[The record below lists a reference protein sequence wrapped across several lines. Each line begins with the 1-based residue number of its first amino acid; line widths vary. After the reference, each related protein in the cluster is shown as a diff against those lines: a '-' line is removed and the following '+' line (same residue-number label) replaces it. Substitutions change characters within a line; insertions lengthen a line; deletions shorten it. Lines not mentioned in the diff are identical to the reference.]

1 MESCRIFI
9 ALLAAL
15 VASSSAYSLPAAGR
29 AASTSLPL
37 PRRNF
42 ARACA
47 EPAAVPDS
55 YEAAEARGFELY
67 AEGEH
72 ERAIR
77 MFELAQTLPGAGT
90 DYRRTEQGGM
100 IGSASAPPNPRGLEL
115 TRFATAE
122 QKLIAQYN
130 IACCYAAMRD
140 SGRAVDVLRAYLN
153 QVSDP
158 LNQVNEMLVDADL
171 EPIRAELRELREE
184 QKARGAPPGLFGL
197 KGVTN
202 PLRAL
207 ADQVQVEWK
216 D

>member
-1 MESCRIFI
+1 M
-9 ALLAAL
+9 
-15 VASSSAYSLPAAGR
+15 
-29 AASTSLPL
+29 
-37 PRRNF
+37 
-42 ARACA
+42 
-47 EPAAVPDS
+47 PDS

>member
-1 MESCRIFI
+1 MESCRIFS

-29 AASTSLPL
+29 AASPL
-37 PRRNF
+37 QRRNF

-47 EPAAVPDS
+47 EAAVPDS

>member
-1 MESCRIFI
+1 LRSPRPPPS
-9 ALLAAL
+9 L
-15 VASSSAYSLPAAGR
+15 VLSV
-29 AASTSLPL
+29 
-37 PRRNF
+37 PRRCRLTHV
-42 ARACA
+42 ALI
-47 EPAAVPDS
+47 S
-55 YEAAEARGFELY
+55 ELTSDFVT
-67 AEGEH
+67 
-72 ERAIR
+72 I
-77 MFELAQTLPGAGT
+77 
-90 DYRRTEQGGM
+90 
-100 IGSASAPPNPRGLEL
+100 SAPPNPREWAED
-115 TRFATAE
+115 RFATAE

>member
-1 MESCRIFI
+1 MAAWHLI
-9 ALLAAL
+9 AVMLCVL

-29 AASTSLPL
+29 AASASLRL
-37 PRRNF
+37 PRRI
-42 ARACA
+42 APRACA

>member
-1 MESCRIFI
+1 MW
-9 ALLAAL
+9 L
-15 VASSSAYSLPAAGR
+15 
-29 AASTSLPL
+29 
-37 PRRNF
+37 
-42 ARACA
+42 
-47 EPAAVPDS
+47 
-55 YEAAEARGFELY
+55 
-67 AEGEH
+67 
-72 ERAIR
+72 
-77 MFELAQTLPGAGT
+77 QTLPGEGV
-90 DYRRTEQGGM
+90 DLKRVKQGGM
-100 IGSASAPPNPRGLEL
+100 IGSAFAPPNPREWAED
-115 TRFATAE
+115 RFATAE

>member
-1 MESCRIFI
+1 MCTFPGCTYRSRDFSNLKTHVRTHTGEKPY
-9 ALLAAL
+9 
-15 VASSSAYSLPAAGR
+15 V
-29 AASTSLPL
+29 
-37 PRRNF
+37 
-42 ARACA
+42 CA
-47 EPAAVPDS
+47 EPGCS
-55 YEAAEARGFELY
+55 YMCAQKSTLEAHVLRHHTEARGFELY

-77 MFELAQTLPGAGT
+77 MFELAQTLPGAGS

-115 TRFATAE
+115 TRVATAE

>member
-1 MESCRIFI
+1 
-9 ALLAAL
+9 
-15 VASSSAYSLPAAGR
+15 
-29 AASTSLPL
+29 
-37 PRRNF
+37 
-42 ARACA
+42 
-47 EPAAVPDS
+47 
-55 YEAAEARGFELY
+55 
-67 AEGEH
+67 
-72 ERAIR
+72 

-184 QKARGAPPGLFGL
+184 QKARGAPPGSSKEGRHQPAARARRPSTG
-197 KGVTN
+197 GVERLT
-202 PLRAL
+202 PHLT
-207 ADQVQVEWK
+207 
-216 D
+216 

>member
-1 MESCRIFI
+1 MAASTHH
-9 ALLAAL
+9 LLLL
-15 VASSSAYSLPAAGR
+15 VASTAGYSLPAAGR
-29 AASTSLPL
+29 AASTSPPL

-77 MFELAQTLPGAGT
+77 MFELAQTLPGAGS

-115 TRFATAE
+115 TPEAVLA
-122 QKLIAQYN
+122 
-130 IACCYAAMRD
+130 
-140 SGRAVDVLRAYLN
+140 RAR
-153 QVSDP
+153 
-158 LNQVNEMLVDADL
+158 
-171 EPIRAELRELREE
+171 
-184 QKARGAPPGLFGL
+184 
-197 KGVTN
+197 
-202 PLRAL
+202 
-207 ADQVQVEWK
+207 
-216 D
+216 

>member
-1 MESCRIFI
+1 MAASTHH
-9 ALLAAL
+9 LLLL
-15 VASSSAYSLPAAGR
+15 VASTAAYSLPAAGR
-29 AASTSLPL
+29 AASASLPL
-37 PRRNF
+37 PRRI
-42 ARACA
+42 APRACA

>member
-1 MESCRIFI
+1 MQEE
-9 ALLAAL
+9 
-15 VASSSAYSLPAAGR
+15 
-29 AASTSLPL
+29 
-37 PRRNF
+37 
-42 ARACA
+42 
-47 EPAAVPDS
+47 EPA
-55 YEAAEARGFELY
+55 EAAEAAPAPPADYDEAEARGIELY
-67 AEGEH
+67 QAGEY

-77 MFELAQTLPGAGT
+77 LFELATTLPGAGV
-90 DYRRTEQGGM
+90 DYRRTSNQGM
-100 IGSASAPPNPRGLEL
+100 IGSATAPPNPRGMER
-115 TRFATAE
+115 TRFATPE

-207 ADQVQVEWK
+207 ADQVQVKWK